1 MAETTPAK
9 ALNKLFRLLKNDKK
23 EIASIYS
30 LAVVQAMVNLV
41 LPLGIQAIITL
52 IMGGRATSSWVILI
66 VLVTLSTAAAGIL
79 QIVQLGFIE
88 VIQQRL
94 FARASFEFAYRI
106 PRLKNDATYNNHPP
120 ELVNRFFDVMTI
132 QKALPKVLKDFSTGS
147 VQVLFGLILLSFY
160 HPFFIIFGVLLLL
173 YIFLI
178 FFFLAPTG
186 LATSLQES
194 NFKYKV
200 VYWLEEIA
208 RAMTTFK
215 LSGKS
220 DLVFEKLD
228 PLTTGYIEARKEH
241 FRVLVLQ
248 VGNLVAFK
256 TIVTAALLIMGGVLV
271 MQRQISLG
279 QFVAAE
285 IVIIILISSLE
296 RLILGIESLYDLLTG
311 IEKISAV
318 TSIPLESDE
327 GKDFETV
334 GDKNAAISLNI
345 NNLTVQL
352 PQTKRIL
359 FDKLSFDI
367 KAGERICLAGHGG
380 VGKSIILKSIA
391 GIYGDYL
398 GSISFNN
405 MPNSNINPET
415 LRYRIG
421 DNLTDESIFEGTLEE
436 NITLGRPGINL
447 EQILWA
453 VEKADL
459 KNYIA
464 TLNDG
469 FDTHL
474 EPNDKTLP
482 QSVRKRIMIARAI
495 VHKPGLIL
503 FDDLNLE
510 MDVRKKAI
518 LIDALIDNSWTLIA
532 VTTDK
537 FFAQRCDKII
547 FIEDGKICFND
558 SFENFTRNERCDLYF
573 N

>member
-160 HPFFIIFGVLLLL
+160 HPFFIVFGILMLL

-178 FFFLAPTG
+178 FFFLAPKG
-186 LATSLQES
+186 LSTSLQES

-228 PLTTGYIEARKEH
+228 PLTTGYIEARKAH

-256 TIVTAALLIMGGVLV
+256 TIITASLLIMGGVLV

-285 IVIIILISSLE
+285 IVIIILLSSLE

-318 TSIPLESDE
+318 TSMPLESDT
-327 GKDFETV
+327 GKDFE
-334 GDKNAAISLNI
+334 GIGEKNAAISLKI
-345 NNLTVQL
+345 TDLTVQL
-352 PQTKRIL
+352 PQTKRVL
-359 FDKLSFDI
+359 FDKLNFDI
-367 KAGERICLAGHGG
+367 KAGERICLAGQGG
-380 VGKSIILKSIA
+380 VGKSVILKSIA
-391 GIYGDYL
+391 GIYSNYL
-398 GSISFNN
+398 GNISFNN
-405 MPNSNINPET
+405 VPNNNINPDS

-436 NITLGRPGINL
+436 NITIGRPGVSLN
-447 EQILWA
+447 QILWA

-459 KNYIA
+459 KDYVSS
-464 TLNDG
+464 LNEG
-469 FDTHL
+469 FSTHL

-482 QSVRKRIMIARAI
+482 QSIRKRIMIARAI
-495 VHKPGLIL
+495 VHQPGLIL
-503 FDDLNLE
+503 FDDLSLE
-510 MDVRKKAI
+510 MDARKKAT
-518 LIDALIDNSWTLIA
+518 LIDALLDKRWTLIA

-537 FFAQRCDKII
+537 SFAQKCDRII

-558 SFENFTRNERCDLYF
+558 SFEKFSKDERCDSYF
-573 N
+573 I